1 MSRWLMTRVVLPVP
15 VSPKIAMF
23 LAASGRLKRR
33 WSHHPAVWPSA
44 ESVPVASPIQSPK
57 SPGVL
62 TSGPD
67 RWRDVDLF
75 ADERKGRKR
84 FAIEHVHERPKTDA
98 AHDRGTGE
106 RREVVGV
113 GEGERGRRNGAD
125 REHPEARGTLAKAL
139 A

>member
-1 MSRWLMTRVVLPVP
+1 MVDDARRLTRAGFAEDRDVFGSVGQVEETLEPP
-15 VSPKIAMF
+15 
-23 LAASGRLKRR
+23 SGGVAERGKR
-33 WSHHPAVWPSA
+33 AGGFA
-44 ESVPVASPIQSPK
+44 DPK
-57 SPGVL
+57 SKIPGVL